1 MKKLRNMLV
10 AVIAM
15 VGLTTSAQSFEG
27 WGVGGT
33 LSFVDFSTSGSETA
47 NANGAQE
54 TGASSADK
62 ASTSVSKD
70 VDIGSFFLEYTLP
83 QGSTFGLEYVPG
95 EGELGAKSRTDTASD
110 SNEATD
116 DSGTYTAKAQISDHV
131 MLYAEPTMMLSETFG
146 VYLKGGFA
154 KVTVESLESGQS
166 SSTYGNQD
174 VYGVAQGVG
183 AKLMTGNWY
192 WKLDY
197 LETEYGE
204 VSLDN
209 SNGEYTVTAE
219 PESDMTKL
227 SLGYK
232 F

>member
-54 TGASSADK
+54 TGATSADK

-95 EGELGAKSRTDTASD
+95 EGELGTKSRTDTASD

-116 DSGTYTAKAQISDHV
+116 DSGTYTAKAELENVIQ
-131 MLYAEPTMMLSETFG
+131 LYADIPLGSYPVYVKVGVQHVTLST
-146 VYLKGGFA
+146 L
-154 KVTVESLESGQS
+154 ESLNSGSTYPDANLLGYTIGLGVKGDIGSNMYYKVEAAYVDFEDYKQS
-166 SSTYGNQD
+166 SNSSVPNKVQAELEATT
-174 VYGVAQGVG
+174 
-183 AKLMTGNWY
+183 AKL
-192 WKLDY
+192 
-197 LETEYGE
+197 
-204 VSLDN
+204 SI
-209 SNGEYTVTAE
+209 
-219 PESDMTKL
+219 
-227 SLGYK
+227 GYK